1 MEGSQTSTADD
12 RLRWD
17 RLTDKQRAC
26 LDLLLERKTSKE
38 IARALD
44 ISKFTVD
51 QRLRTARTVLGAA
64 GRDDTALRYARLKK
78 ICDRIAYHPVDIPAE
93 ATIVPSDFADGA
105 PDAILDVRESTGVA
119 HPAGGPAA
127 LSGKIWRHD
136 HALAARLLIIAALLS
151 TLIIFFAGSIG
162 IAEVLTRLLAG

>member
-38 IARALD
+38 IARALG

-51 QRLRTARTVLGAA
+51 QRLRTARAVLGAA
-64 GRDDTALRYARLKK
+64 GRDDAALRYARLRK

-93 ATIVPSDFADGA
+93 ATIVPSDFADGV
-105 PDAILDVRESTGVA
+105 PDAILDIRESAGIA
-119 HPAGGPAA
+119 HPSGGPAA
-127 LSGKIWRHD
+127 PSGKIWRHD
-136 HALAARLLIIAALLS
+136 HALAARFLIIAALLS
-151 TLIIFFAGSIG
+151 TLIIFLAGSIG